1 MDSCGFK
8 IKYGGGEISSD
19 YMELVVFSFHYSNK
33 KYDIGGKTSKPV
45 LIYKTV
51 VVTFFCEVLSWLP

>member
-1 MDSCGFK
+1 MDSCRFK
-8 IKYGGGEISSD
+8 ITYGGGEISSD

-33 KYDIGGKTSKPV
+33 KYDIRGKTSQTV

-51 VVTFFCEVLSWLP
+51 VVTIFHEVLS